1 MRSRFLGH
9 LARRIVRRLIRLYYP
24 NIEVSGRD
32 HISHTGPVL
41 LAANHANSLIDPVI
55 VGLAA
60 IRPVRFFAKAPL
72 FDTPVLGR
80 LMRALGMLPAFRA
93 QDDGAQVRRNLESLN
108 VGAQALA
115 RGEAVGI
122 FPEGKSH
129 DSIKLEQIRSG
140 ASRMA
145 VQALQAGASELK
157 LVPIGINYQR
167 KQLFRSAIWVRV
179 GRPITVARFAAEHG
193 DERKAMRALTEEIE
207 SRLKHVVIQLSEPA
221 FEPFLDE
228 LELLLPPAR
237 VRGHASISAL
247 RQRKRLADAM
257 NHFHEHEQAR
267 AEGMAHA
274 IREYRSHL
282 VAAGLNS
289 RSPVIRFRNWKLFLV
304 LFLEA
309 LWLAFWF
316 PAAAMGALFHSLP
329 FAIVRTLSR
338 KIQDG
343 ASTTALSRLGLGLP
357 IYGAWYVGAWWA
369 VRSYFLPWVAWTVV
383 CLMPLAG
390 MLALSYAHRARD
402 ISRNWWRQLRAL
414 VRPGQLRELR
424 AEQGTL
430 RDKLREFVGEY
441 ARAFPSLDD
450 KPLVISWR
458 RRVKVTLRWA
468 AIALAAA
475 GVFIWQNWYFA
486 GRGQSEQV
494 GGLNLAAM
502 STNLLDAG
510 LRADERSLHD
520 LIGSVREMEARAARL
535 QAEFTSGKR
544 SYYTQADNDAIRQA
558 MFSYLA
564 CRTTLLGLVWKYQK
578 HSEVADERLRWRA
591 FLVSFASASAIS
603 DSSLKLVTRFAPY
616 PAAVRK
622 LNEADAAWGL
632 PPGAFDM
639 VRRNLLR
646 SETRELMEQS
656 LATYRSAEG
665 ILARLELAN
674 PSPFDRFNEVIRR
687 HAESRNELLS
697 LLAETRI
704 TEPIKEAGRTTRNV
718 TYSGQAFVST
728 WLGNT
733 RFRQPRAGELMIRP
747 AQLTEF
753 RAKLKPGDILIE
765 RQNWFL
771 SRAFMPGYWAHAAIY
786 AGTTNDLVRL
796 GLDRDARVLAH
807 WKEYAARD
815 AQGHEH
821 LILEAV
827 PEGVRITTLEHC
839 IGVADSAAVLRPRIS
854 DSDARESIA
863 RAFTHLGKSYD
874 FDFDFFSSDKIVCTE
889 LVYRSYDGCLQFP
902 LVDVMGRKTL
912 PPTELVRKFV
922 AERGRPQAQLECV
935 CFLDGDELRGRA
947 SFKNE
952 EVFATTL
959 QRPGLMLFPV
969 AGGK

>member
-1 MRSRFLGH
+1 MRAQFLGH
-9 LARRIVRRLIRLYYP
+9 FARRIVRRLIRLYYP

-32 HISHTGPVL
+32 HIPRTGPVL

-60 IRPVRFFAKAPL
+60 NRPVRFFAKAPL

-140 ASRMA
+140 AARMA
-145 VQALQAGASELK
+145 VQAVQAGATELK

-179 GRPITVARFAAEHG
+179 GRPITVARFMEEHG

-207 SRLKHVVIQLSEPA
+207 SRLKHVVIHLSEPA

-237 VRGHASISAL
+237 VRGHVSVSAL

-257 NHFHEHEQAR
+257 NHFHEHDQ
-267 AEGMAHA
+267 AHA
-274 IREYRSHL
+274 GEMAQAIRDYRSRL
-282 VAAGLNS
+282 AAAGLTS
-289 RSPVIRFRNWKLFLV
+289 RSPVIRFRTWKLFLT
-304 LFLEA
+304 LFIEA
-309 LWLAFWF
+309 IWLAFWF
-316 PAAAMGALFHSLP
+316 PAAAIGTLFHILP
-329 FAIVRTLSR
+329 FTIVRALAR

-343 ASTTALSRLGLGLP
+343 ATTTALSRLGLGLP
-357 IYGAWYVGAWWA
+357 IYGFWYAGAWWA

-383 CLMPLAG
+383 SLMPLAG
-390 MLALSYAHRARD
+390 VFALTYAHRARD
-402 ISRNWWRQLRAL
+402 ISRNWWQQLRAL
-414 VRPGQLRELR
+414 IRPAQLRELR

-430 RDKLREFVGEY
+430 REKLREFVAAYG
-441 ARAFPSLDD
+441 RAFPSLDD
-450 KPLVISWR
+450 KPQVISWR
-458 RRVKVTLRWA
+458 RRVRVTLRWA
-468 AIALAAA
+468 AIAIAAA
-475 GVFIWQNWYFA
+475 GIFVWQNWYFS

-494 GGLNLAAM
+494 SGLNLAAM
-502 STNLLDAG
+502 STNSLDAA
-510 LRADERSLHD
+510 LQADERTLHD
-520 LIGSVREMEARAARL
+520 LIGSAREIEARAARL
-535 QAEFTSGKR
+535 QAEFESGR
-544 SYYTQADNDAIRQA
+544 RNYYTQADNDAIRQA

-578 HSEVADERLRWRA
+578 HAEVADERLRWRA

-603 DSSLKLVTRFAPY
+603 DSSLKLVTRFAPH
-616 PAAVRK
+616 PDAVRK

-639 VRRNLLR
+639 VRRNLLQ
-646 SETRELMEQS
+646 SQTREFMEQS
-656 LATYRSAEG
+656 LAAYRGADAT
-665 ILARLELAN
+665 LMRLDLVN
-674 PSPFDRFNEVIRR
+674 PSPFDRFHEAIRR
-687 HAESRNELLS
+687 HAGSRRQLLALLTESRVTDPL
-697 LLAETRI
+697 
-704 TEPIKEAGRTTRNV
+704 KEAGRATRSV
-718 TYSGQAFVST
+718 TYRGQAFVST

-733 RFRQPRAGELMIRP
+733 RFRQRDGEFMIRP
-747 AQLTEF
+747 KQLSEF

-765 RQNWFL
+765 RQNWYF

-786 AGTTNDLVRL
+786 VGTTNDLVRL
-796 GLDRDARVLAH
+796 GLDRDPRVLAH

-815 AQGHEH
+815 AQGHEY

-827 PEGVRITTLEHC
+827 PQGVRITSLEHC

-854 DSDARESIA
+854 ESETRESIA

-889 LVYRSYDGCLQFP
+889 LVYRAYDGCLQFP

-922 AERGRPQAQLECV
+922 AERGQARAQLECV
-935 CFLDGDELRGRA
+935 CFLDGDERRGQA
-947 SFKNE
+947 SFKDE
-952 EVFATTL
+952 DVFTTTL

-969 AGGK
+969 AGDK